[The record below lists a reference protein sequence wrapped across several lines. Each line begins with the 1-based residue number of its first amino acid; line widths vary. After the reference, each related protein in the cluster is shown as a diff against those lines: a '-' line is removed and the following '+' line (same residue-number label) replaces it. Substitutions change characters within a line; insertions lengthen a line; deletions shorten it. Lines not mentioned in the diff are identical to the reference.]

1 MVHTSSGDEAMPHHG
16 LFALIGALLVSPSAA
31 TVLRGPAAGSLPF
44 ADDLFFGERGDAAY
58 PPFDAD
64 FPSQPF
70 NHKNCSVCGGR
81 DGCAGCLCVKRCTP
95 SQVNE
100 SLPFVSR
107 TLGSHMVLQRGNGPN
122 GKSAMVYGHAK
133 LGATI
138 TTTFG
143 GKNYTTIT
151 GSVDVGGGQ
160 GLGTWRQALPRTP
173 GGKTAYTLSF
183 ASSAGDHATLED
195 VLFGEVYF
203 CSGQSNMEDPML
215 TQINS
220 TQECER
226 ANSFPTIRL
235 FTVNDDNPGRAFNH
249 GGPEHDLQNV
259 MQPWMVAS
267 STSLC
272 RRENATSYVTI
283 PPRTSPEWHGGDF
296 SALCWFFG
304 KQISEGLSPTGDVP
318 VGLIASDWGGTNL
331 ISWTPAD
338 AVGDCAYTKNCTGKG
353 WIGGVHKQTPVI
365 NVLYRIFRWS
375 REPVAMT
382 VVCV

>member
-1 MVHTSSGDEAMPHHG
+1 
-16 LFALIGALLVSPSAA
+16 
-31 TVLRGPAAGSLPF
+31 
-44 ADDLFFGERGDAAY
+44 
-58 PPFDAD
+58 
-64 FPSQPF
+64 
-70 NHKNCSVCGGR
+70 
-81 DGCAGCLCVKRCTP
+81 
-95 SQVNE
+95 
-100 SLPFVSR
+100 
-107 TLGSHMVLQRGNGPN
+107 
-122 GKSAMVYGHAK
+122 
-133 LGATI
+133 
-138 TTTFG
+138 
-143 GKNYTTIT
+143 
-151 GSVDVGGGQ
+151 
-160 GLGTWRQALPRTP
+160 
-173 GGKTAYTLSF
+173 
-183 ASSAGDHATLED
+183 
-195 VLFGEVYF
+195 
-203 CSGQSNMEDPML
+203 ML
-215 TQINS
+215 TQINA
-220 TQECER
+220 TEECER